1 MDQITRTPKQ
11 LGTILRRR
19 RKELGLSQDAL
30 ASRIHLRQATISA
43 LENSATDTRL
53 GTLFDALA
61 ALDIELVV
69 RPRTKGSAKE
79 IEELF

>member
-19 RKELGLSQDAL
+19 RKEVGLSQETL

-61 ALDIELVV
+61 ALDLEVVV
-69 RPRTKGSAKE
+69 RPRTKGSPKD
-79 IEELF
+79 IEHLF

>member
-1 MDQITRTPKQ
+1 MNQITRTPKQ
-11 LGTILRRR
+11 LGAILRRR
-19 RKELGLSQDAL
+19 RKEAGLSQEAL

-61 ALDIELVV
+61 ALDLEIVV
-69 RPRTKGSAKE
+69 RPRTKGSPKD
-79 IEELF
+79 IEHLF